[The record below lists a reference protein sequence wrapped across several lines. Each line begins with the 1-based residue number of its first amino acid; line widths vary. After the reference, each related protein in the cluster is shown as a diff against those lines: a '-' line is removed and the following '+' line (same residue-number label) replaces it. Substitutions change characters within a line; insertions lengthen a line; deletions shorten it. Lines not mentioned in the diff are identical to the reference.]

1 VGRIGYGGAE
11 HATAAADALPSWAD
25 TPARGRADLLHAAA
39 DLIAARSKEIGT
51 LLAQEVG
58 KRKPE
63 AVVRSMKRMP
73 DEHNRGD

>member
-1 VGRIGYGGAE
+1 MGRIGYGGAE

-51 LLAQEVG
+51 LLAQEA
-58 KRKPE
+58 RQTQ
-63 AVVRSMKRMP
+63 A
-73 DEHNRGD
+73 RGSGPINEKDAR